1 MTCAYAVR
9 GALKKNPGV
18 DSVDVSLNKG
28 LATVKLKPGNNVQP
42 QQFWETVRRNG
53 FTPKETRVV
62 VRGQITGEKLNV
74 TGSGQIFDLQ
84 ADPKLLEDIKK
95 LAGSLHLKMDT
106 ILAQSD
112 WKRRPVTMVK
122 PEDREGFLADVRQA
136 IVFAQKLDI
145 PQIILMSG
153 DDVPGR
159 THEEQYASMLE
170 SVKRAGDLA
179 AKANLT
185 LIIEPLNNKVD
196 HKGVFL
202 STCGEGLKLVKESQ
216 NPHVKLLFDIYHE
229 QVQVGNVIRTMREA
243 APNVA
248 VFHIADNPGRNDPGT
263 GEMNYE
269 NIYKAIASFGYK
281 GYVTM
286 EYLPIGDQTASLTRA
301 TRTMRSTLV

>member
-1 MTCAYAVR
+1 MIWT
-9 GALKKNPGV
+9 LKGPFEQRLEVAARAGV
-18 DSVDVSLNKG
+18 ESVELVSEHIDWTD
-28 LATVKLKPGNNVQP
+28 A
-42 QQFWETVRRNG
+42 
-53 FTPKETRVV
+53 
-62 VRGQITGEKLNV
+62 QIR
-74 TGSGQIFDLQ
+74 DM
-84 ADPKLLEDIKK
+84 KK
-95 LAGSLHLKMDT
+95 LAASLNLKMDT

-112 WKRRPVTMVK
+112 WKHRPVSMVK
-122 PEDREGFLADVRQA
+122 PEDREGFLADVRQS
-136 IVFAQKLDI
+136 IVFAQKLEI

-153 DDVPGR
+153 DEVPGR
-159 THEEQYASMLE
+159 TREEQYRSMLE

-179 AKANLT
+179 AKANLM

-196 HKGVFL
+196 HKGFFL
-202 STCGEGLKLVKESQ
+202 TTCGEGLKLVKESQ

-243 APNVA
+243 APHVA

-301 TRTMRSTLV
+301 TRGMRSTLI